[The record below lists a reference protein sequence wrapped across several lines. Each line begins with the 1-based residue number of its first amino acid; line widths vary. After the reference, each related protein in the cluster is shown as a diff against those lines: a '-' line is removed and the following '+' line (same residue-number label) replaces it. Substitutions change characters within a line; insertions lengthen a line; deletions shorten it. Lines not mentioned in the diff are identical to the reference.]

1 MAYEIKIKEGHD
13 PSSYFWFRPVIVK
26 KKEKILWSD
35 VQELD
40 DEFSIEENDIYCF
53 LSYFFLKYFDRN
65 LYFNQHRFEYAG
77 YIEGFEW
84 NLTTNFY
91 TYDCINKMLD
101 DIESAAEMLKNDYSN
116 ELLAPVKEKFSL
128 YNMCE
133 PSHSDWI
140 NRNQAAIKDHV
151 DVVIDFYGRFV
162 HRLRKMMS
170 DNPQTHLISIMGP

>member
-1 MAYEIKIKEGHD
+1 
-13 PSSYFWFRPVIVK
+13 
-26 KKEKILWSD
+26 
-35 VQELD
+35 
-40 DEFSIEENDIYCF
+40 
-53 LSYFFLKYFDRN
+53 
-65 LYFNQHRFEYAG
+65 
-77 YIEGFEW
+77 
-84 NLTTNFY
+84 
-91 TYDCINKMLD
+91 MLD